1 MISNTAYTPLELLNL
16 YYSGGLSTGNKE
28 ERLWQKMNTLL
39 SWDNLLNQSYQS
51 DLCPLLYYIIACRP
65 MGDLDILI
73 RDADKAKCCEILLK
87 DGYEEVAESQRTRML
102 HQSLCKEWM
111 GILIKVEIHH
121 SLAKEVFLTN

>member
-51 DLCPLLYYIIACRP
+51 DLCPLLYYIIARALP
-65 MGDLDILI
+65 GLKQGWQTDIVPAPIMMQLQTHYQNSLI
-73 RDADKAKCCEILLK
+73 RNLVLLEELNRIVRKLKGDNIKTAILKGGFL
-87 DGYEEVAESQRTRML
+87 AE
-102 HQSLCKEWM
+102 
-111 GILIKVEIHH
+111 
-121 SLAKEVFLTN
+121 N